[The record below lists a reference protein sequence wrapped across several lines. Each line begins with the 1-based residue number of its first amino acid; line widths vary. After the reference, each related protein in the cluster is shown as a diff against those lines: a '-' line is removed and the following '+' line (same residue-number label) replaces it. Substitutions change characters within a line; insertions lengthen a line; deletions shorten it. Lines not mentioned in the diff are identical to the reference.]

1 MVYILFIWRVN
12 YSVFICMLMDSLK
25 NRKYSFESVKF
36 TDVSINYFKSLNNES
51 WESIM
56 NSGCTSVVCWESEEL
71 GWGE

>member
-1 MVYILFIWRVN
+1 
-12 YSVFICMLMDSLK
+12 MLMDSLK